1 MVLQML
7 ASAVVAVVVA
17 FLASL
22 AFGNGDG
29 EIVDPAAARHVA
41 LAWTGAEL
49 AERPRWDGER
59 WEVDVRRADGSII
72 EVNLDRYLE
81 LRELDQELGP
91 HGSAA
96 HDEITGTMR
105 ERAIGVARSRSITGP
120 VGSVEREPDGTIEVN
135 IVQPDGSVVEV
146 ELGPRLRVIDIDRE
160 ELGDE

>member
-1 MVLQML
+1 MLQLL
-7 ASAVVAVVVA
+7 ASAVVAAVIA

-22 AFGNGDG
+22 AFSTGDG
-29 EIVDPAAARHVA
+29 EIVDPAAARQVA

-49 AERPRWDGER
+49 AEEPRWDGER

-91 HGSAA
+91 DGTAA
-96 HDEITGTMR
+96 HDEITGTQR
-105 ERAIGVARSRSITGP
+105 GRAIAVARSRSITGP
-120 VGSVEREPDGTIEVN
+120 VGSVERERDGTIEVN

-146 ELGPRLRVIDIDRE
+146 ELGPGLGVRDIDRE